1 MISCTEFIPAY
12 SELFKFIEQRE
23 GYEGVVEY
31 WNLISDEYVEGRL
44 GEEVRKSGLAG
55 CFDYWAKAL
64 NEEAADFT
72 MTLDED
78 NGFFEIVM
86 HSCPSKGR
94 LLEFT
99 HMEPYPRY
107 SDHCDVLYRRV
118 LEKFGYVCTYQLPR
132 PTEKHCSML
141 VFDPKVADADTVAA
155 ALERQKERNALLER
169 ERQQI

>member
-12 SELFKFIEQRE
+12 SELFKFIEERE
-23 GYEGVVEY
+23 GYEGVVAY
-31 WNLISDEYVEGRL
+31 WNQISDEYVEYRL

-55 CFDYWAKAL
+55 CYDYWAKAL

-72 MTLDED
+72 MTLDEE
-78 NGFFEIVM
+78 NGVFEDVM

-107 SDHCDVLYRRV
+107 CDHCDVLYRRV
-118 LEKFGYVCTYQLPR
+118 LEKFGFVCTYQLPR

-141 VFDPKVADADTVAA
+141 VFDPKVADPAKIVE
-155 ALERQKERNALLER
+155 ALEQEKERNALLER
-169 ERQQI
+169 ERRQG